1 MCYNAPG
8 VANAA
13 DDERCHYH
21 PLIPIPDKGAVVTG
35 KGKYRNASS
44 GRQVENREFR
54 IALV

>member
-8 VANAA
+8 VANTA
-13 DDERCHYH
+13 DDEGCHYR

-35 KGKYRNASS
+35 KGKYRNANSV
-44 GRQVENREFR
+44 RQVENREFR